1 MIFKKSVA
9 VSSKPNNHN
18 SHIIFT
24 AKYFFL
30 KATQYNLRLQKIITV
45 IAFILLLIKV
55 AAWYLTNSVAI
66 LTDALESIVNVIAAL
81 IGVYSLYISA
91 KPKDENHPYGHGKAE
106 FLSAA
111 VEGTLIIVAGV
122 LIIYKAITT
131 LIHPHPIQKLDYGII
146 LVAVTAFINF
156 IVGSVCL
163 DAGKKNNSLA
173 LIASGKH
180 LRTDTW
186 STLGIIIG
194 LLLLYFTKLLW
205 LDSVIA
211 IIFSFIIIYTGYK
224 IIRSSIAGIM
234 DEADIELLKKLVTL
248 LNINRKEN
256 WIDLHNLRLIKYG
269 GTLHVDCH
277 LTVPWYLN
285 VREAHDEVEALAT
298 LVKIEFGEAVELF
311 VHSDDCREFS
321 CRICYKKDCLV
332 RLHPFEHKVEWTVDN
347 ILKDSKHR
355 L

>member
-1 MIFKKSVA
+1 M
-9 VSSKPNNHN
+9 
-18 SHIIFT
+18 
-24 AKYFFL
+24 
-30 KATQYNLRLQKIITV
+30 RLQKIITV
-45 IAFILLLIKV
+45 VAILLLIIKV

-66 LTDALESIVNVIAAL
+66 LTDAMESIVNVVAGL
-81 IGVYSLYISA
+81 LGVYSLFISA

-106 FLSAA
+106 FISAA

-122 LIIYKAITT
+122 LIIYKAIDS
-131 LIHPHPIQKLDYGII
+131 LINPHQIQKLDYGII
-146 LVAVTAFINF
+146 LVAGTAVVNF
-156 IVGSVCL
+156 IAGTICL
-163 DAGKKNNSLA
+163 NAGKKNNSLA

-205 LDSVIA
+205 LDSLVA
-211 IIFSFIIIYTGYK
+211 IIFSFIIIFTGYK
-224 IIRSSIAGIM
+224 IIRTSIAGIM
-234 DEADIELLKKLVTL
+234 DEADIELLKKLVAL
-248 LNINRKEN
+248 LNANRMEN

-269 GTLHVDCH
+269 GTLHIDCH

-298 LVKIEFGEAVELF
+298 LVQHEFGESVELF

-332 RLHPFEHKVEWTVDN
+332 RLHEFENRVQWNIDN
-347 ILKDSKHR
+347 IIKDSKHR
-355 L
+355 MPISKAY